1 MKIKNGGVFDQNCWH
16 LKVDNEVFSYCSGK
30 GFLGGEVGFVVIFF
44 SIYTKR
50 SRGLAA
56 APGG

>member
-30 GFLGGEVGFVVIFF
+30 GFFGGEVGFVVIFF
-44 SIYTKR
+44 QYTQKEA
-50 SRGLAA
+50 GV
-56 APGG
+56 